1 MSKDLLANGHSLS
14 ITVFMKPER
23 WQQIDE
29 LLQSALAQ
37 APAERPG
44 FLAQACSGD
53 EPLRREVESLI
64 ASHEHAEN
72 FLGTHVSQ
80 IAAELLVGGQTSLAR
95 GQRIGSYEIAV
106 LLGAGGM
113 GEVYLAED
121 TRLGRKVALKVLPA
135 YFTKHEDRLRRFEQ
149 EARSV
154 SALNHPNILTIYEIG
169 QADGQHFIATE
180 FIEGVTLRQ
189 HMVTTRMKLGEVL
202 DVASQVGSALAA
214 AHAAGIVHS
223 DIKPENIM
231 IRGDGYVKVLDFG
244 LAKLTERQTY
254 QVDAEAATRASVK
267 TPPGPV
273 MGTAQYMSP
282 EQARGLNV
290 DARTD
295 IFSLGIVLY
304 EMVAGRAPFAGATKS
319 DALATIL
326 KEEEAPPL
334 SRYAPEVPAELEW
347 IVMKAL
353 AKEREKRYQVVKD
366 LLIDLKNLKQELEL
380 QATIGPGLYKLVNRF
395 GSLPAASSSPPIKS
409 LAVLPGAK
417 RGEEDE
423 ESGGD
428 REKL

>member
-1 MSKDLLANGHSLS
+1 
-14 ITVFMKPER
+14 MKPER

-37 APAERPG
+37 APAERPA
-44 FLAQACSGD
+44 FLAQACAGD

-64 ASHEHAEN
+64 ASHELAEN
-72 FLGTHVSQ
+72 FLGAHVSQ
-80 IAAELLVGGQTSLAR
+80 IAAELLVGDQASLAK
-95 GQRIGSYEIAV
+95 GQSIGSYEIAA

-121 TRLGRKVALKVLPA
+121 ARLSRKVALKLLPG
-135 YFTKHEDRLRRFEQ
+135 YFTKDSDRLRRFEQ
-149 EARSV
+149 EARAAS
-154 SALNHPNILTIYEIG
+154 SLNHPNILTIYEIG
-169 QADGQHFIATE
+169 QTDGHHFIATE
-180 FIEGVTLRQ
+180 FIDGVTLRE
-189 HMVTTRMKLGEVL
+189 HLTSTRMKVSEAL
-202 DVASQVGSALAA
+202 DIAVQVGAALAA

-244 LAKLTERQTY
+244 LAKLTERETY
-254 QVDAEAATRASVK
+254 QVDAEAATRALVK
-267 TPPGPV
+267 TQPDLV

-304 EMVAGRAPFAGATKS
+304 EMVAGRAPFDGATKS

-347 IVMKAL
+347 IVKKAL
-353 AKEREKRYQVVKD
+353 AKEREERYQVVKD
-366 LLIDLKNLKQELEL
+366 LLIDLKNLNQELEL
-380 QATIGPGLYKLVNRF
+380 QATIGLGLYKLVNRV
-395 GSLPAASSSPPIKS
+395 GSLPAASSSPQIKS
-409 LAVLPGAK
+409 HTVLPLKSLSKDPNDDVPTGEK
-417 RGEEDE
+417 RGGPSET
-423 ESGGD
+423 
-428 REKL
+428 